1 MSIIAENAKI
11 DDISD
16 LINRGRGFDIS
27 TPRYKKL
34 AIRSPLFDKDKID
47 TDYTTHID
55 WLQLVITPE
64 PGKYFDKAINEN
76 KADTVIDDL
85 LQLFSELIPNQEWDD
100 KPGKFHYGKIFYN
113 KAVSSGQILI
123 NYTLPEDIPEH
134 SSDKPSIL
142 ISIPGSICQQL
153 HFEQLLG
160 LIAYFKSIGKAKFT
174 RVDIALDDFTRAIN
188 YEMIRSAVV
197 SGCMRGY
204 RSLCNGIENLIP
216 NIKNLRNGWSFTF
229 GEKGDKELQIYDKQ
243 AESLGAIPSI
253 RFEGRFRDDRA
264 ENLVNE
270 LMENFDYDNSFL
282 HLYSP
287 GNLPENFISEKVSMM
302 AGAVNGC
309 INFIEFGQEGIRL
322 SRCKL
327 MEWWANHLENTAKS
341 IKIKLVSNPLT
352 ALPDKLFNMIRCA
365 KSITKIKRFF
375 DSAKSRIIDNEFT
388 FESFIN
394 LLSCIGSGRINQADN
409 LELMS
414 WLDTWGNTS
423 EKFDNLLEFAGVF
436 SV

>member
-1 MSIIAENAKI
+1 MSIISRVEKI
-11 DDISD
+11 TDISD
-16 LINRGRGFDIS
+16 RINQGLGFDTS
-27 TPRYKKL
+27 TPRYKKI
-34 AIRSPLFDKDKID
+34 AIRSPLFDKDKIQ
-47 TDYTTHID
+47 TNYTTHID

-64 PGKYFDKAINEN
+64 PGKYFDNAINQN
-76 KADTVIDDL
+76 KADSVIDDITGV
-85 LQLFSELIPNQEWDD
+85 FSELISNQDWDD
-100 KPGKFHYGKIFYN
+100 KAGKFHYGKIFYN
-113 KAVSSGQILI
+113 KTVSSGQILI

-134 SSDKPSIL
+134 SKDKPSIL

-153 HFEQLLG
+153 HFGQLLG
-160 LIAYFKSIGKAKFT
+160 LIAYFQSIGKVKFT

-188 YEMIRSAVV
+188 FEMIRSAVV

-216 NIKNLRNGWSFTF
+216 NIKNSRNGWSFTF

-243 AESLGAIPSI
+243 AESMGAIPSI
-253 RFEGRFRDDRA
+253 RLEGRFRDDRA
-264 ENLVNE
+264 ENLVSK
-270 LMENFDYDNSFL
+270 LMENFDYDNSFV

-309 INFIEFGQEGIRL
+309 INFIQSCQEGKAL

-327 MEWWANHLENTAKS
+327 LDWWQNHLENTAKS
-341 IKIKLVSNPLT
+341 IKIKSVSNPLT

-375 DSAKSRIIDNEFT
+375 DSAKTRIIDNEFT

-394 LLSCIGSGRINQADN
+394 LLSCIGSGRVTQSDN
-409 LELMS
+409 LEIMS
-414 WLDTWGNTS
+414 WLDTWGTS
-423 EKFDNLLEFAGVF
+423 EKFDNLLEYAGVF